1 MAPPVEEPVTKAVKV
16 ATTVTK
22 RPSTSEGEA
31 VPTPLSG
38 ITDELDAL
46 EGSLVTSGIFS
57 SFEGR

>member
-1 MAPPVEEPVTKAVKV
+1 MVPPVEEPATKVVKV

-22 RPSTSEGEA
+22 RPSTSEVEA
-31 VPTPLSG
+31 APMPSSG

-46 EGSLVTSGIFS
+46 EGSLMTAGIFS